1 MQMEIEGFKLIGKAL
16 EQAHNFRDAVRKR
29 LTKIKVIEFSD
40 FQKEFKHLKTY
51 GYGNDPLKVLLDV
64 SGLDCE
70 MQEIQRYLQEK
81 GFEVEKTTQE
91 GTILFLFTIGT
102 STAKEG
108 ELFFALSE
116 LERESKRFDKKV
128 KTNGNAVKIPDVQ
141 TAGLSYFFAPREQLK
156 IEKTVGRIS
165 SFFVTPYPPGIPVLV
180 PGQTITQEH
189 VDYIERQMKDNR
201 SIHGCDNGMIFVVKQ
216 RL

>member
-1 MQMEIEGFKLIGKAL
+1 
-16 EQAHNFRDAVRKR
+16 VRRR

-64 SGLDCE
+64 SALDCE
-70 MQEIQRYLQEK
+70 MKTIQTYLQEK

-116 LERESKRFDKKV
+116 LERESTRFDRKLRRSV
-128 KTNGNAVKIPDVQ
+128 GSIKIPDVQ
-141 TAGLSYFFAPREQLK
+141 TAGLSYFFEPREQIK
-156 IEKTVGRIS
+156 IENACGRIS
-165 SFFVTPYPPGIPVLV
+165 SFFVTPYPPGIPVLM

-189 VDYIERQMKDNR
+189 IDYIEQQMKDNR
-201 SIHGCDNGMIFVVKQ
+201 TIHGCDNGMVYVVK
-216 RL
+216 